1 MTWLLLRWAASVLAL
16 LVATYV
22 VPGIKVLDWQTALAA
37 PIVIGFVNAT
47 LGNILKLFS
56 LPLTILT
63 LGISSL
69 VINAL
74 MLLLVS
80 YFVTGFQVSGFVAAF
95 LGSIVLSIA
104 NWVFRA
110 VLTPKGKD

>member
-1 MTWLLLRWAASVLAL
+1 MKGLFFRWVASVLAL
-16 LVATYV
+16 LVVTYV
-22 VPGIKVLDWQTALAA
+22 VPGIRVADWQTALAA
-37 PIVIGFVNAT
+37 PIIIGFVNAT

-80 YFVTGFQVSGFVAAF
+80 YFVKGFHVSGFLAAF
-95 LGSIVLSIA
+95 LGSIVLSVA
-104 NWVFRA
+104 NWVLRG
-110 VLTPKGKD
+110 VLSPKD